1 MGLLSSI
8 VLLPLAPVRGVIW
21 LGEVIQEQVDQQWR
35 SPAAV
40 RRDIEEIE
48 EAAAA
53 GDISDDERD
62 RALREVLS
70 RIRRP
75 GGGLPPA
82 GERRQPP

>member
-21 LGEVIQEQVDQQWR
+21 LGEVIEEQVDRQWR

-48 EAAAA
+48 EDARA
-53 GDISDDERD
+53 GEISEDERD

-75 GGGLPPA
+75 ARGSPPT
-82 GERRQPP
+82 GERREPL

>member
-53 GDISDDERD
+53 GEISEDERD

-75 GGGLPPA
+75 AGGALPP
-82 GERRQPP
+82 GEGRPSP

>member
-21 LGEVIQEQVDQQWR
+21 LGEVIEEQVDKQWR

-48 EAAAA
+48 AAAAA
-53 GDISDDERD
+53 GDISEDERD

-75 GGGLPPA
+75 SGGIPPP
-82 GERRQPP
+82 GNRNESP

>member
-1 MGLLSSI
+1 MGLLSSL

-40 RRDIEEIE
+40 RRDIEDIE

-53 GDISDDERD
+53 GEISEDERD

-75 GGGLPPA
+75 AGGSPSS
-82 GERRQPP
+82 GEGRRSP